1 MDAGDKIKITK
12 GKFNFGG
19 KISKQFDKHVKKSVP
34 LYDIGHHLTCKL
46 SSFFIDNGSMA
57 YDLGCSTGTLIKK
70 ICKYNQHINFKIKG
84 IDREKNMI
92 KKKKKNNKN
101 NKKIS
106 FSSEK
111 LENVKLKKSD
121 FVVSYYTIQF
131 IKPKY
136 RQKVYNEI
144 YKSLNW
150 SGGFVLFEKVR
161 SPDARFQDLMTQV
174 YSEYKNDVGYNEKQI
189 YHKAVSIRGFLE
201 PFTSTANKAYLKR
214 AGFKDILTIQKY
226 GPFEGILAIK

>member
-1 MDAGDKIKITK
+1 MFVFKE
-12 GKFNFGG
+12 
-19 KISKQFDKHVKKSVP
+19 
-34 LYDIGHHLTCKL
+34 
-46 SSFFIDNGSMA
+46 
-57 YDLGCSTGTLIKK
+57 IKK
-70 ICKYNQHINFKIKG
+70 FSNIKCVFFTRNTG
-84 IDREKNMI
+84 
-92 KKKKKNNKN
+92 
-101 NKKIS
+101 
-106 FSSEK
+106 
-111 LENVKLKKSD
+111 
-121 FVVSYYTIQF
+121 VS
-131 IKPKY
+131 KG
-136 RQKVYNEI
+136 I